1 MSDAHRT
8 AVEEL
13 AIPHRAK
20 QAFWRL
26 MAAGR
31 AALPAVREGL
41 HHEHADV
48 RQYCCRYLDHFVERE
63 AFAELI
69 AMLDDGDPAVRV
81 QAIHALACDRCKTDT
96 CPPDEAELLPRA
108 IALLRSDP
116 DPHVRNHA
124 IGAIGR
130 SVHTNPTA
138 VPALLDAMMS
148 DPHPSVRKKAAWYM
162 PGGPI
167 FRRTAPKPSR
177 KKRSASRE
185 PA

>member
-1 MSDAHRT
+1 MSDPHRT

-20 QAFWRL
+20 KAFWRL

-31 AALPAVREGL
+31 DALPAVLEGL
-41 HHEHADV
+41 HHENADV
-48 RQYCCRYLDHFVERE
+48 RQYCCRYLDHFVVPES
-63 AFAELI
+63 FGELI

-96 CPPDEAELLPRA
+96 CPPDEAEVLPRA

-124 IGAIGR
+124 IGAIGH
-130 SVHTNPTA
+130 SIHTNPAA
-138 VPALLDAMMS
+138 VMALLDAMTS
-148 DPHPSVRKKAAWYM
+148 DPHPAVRKKAAWYV

-167 FRRTAPKPSR
+167 FKRTAPKPSR
-177 KKRSASRE
+177 KKRDVSRE
-185 PA
+185 SV